1 MDARNVFLDITWL
14 TQLLVS
20 LFVEMASNWPSR
32 VVIQEQVETVVA
44 LIAQYNL
51 AIFVQL
57 MELEVFVAT
66 AVCIAPNA
74 QALTIAHRAKVPI
87 F

>member
-1 MDARNVFLDITWL
+1 
-14 TQLLVS
+14 
-20 LFVEMASNWPSR
+20 MASNCRSR
-32 VVIQEQVETVVA
+32 VVIQEQVETVAA
-44 LIAQYNL
+44 LTAPYSL

-66 AVCIAPNA
+66 AACTARNA
-74 QALTIAHRAKVPI
+74 QVWTIAHRAKVPI